1 MLKIILLGA
10 PGAGKGTQ
18 GNLISKKYGFPKIST
33 GDILREAVKN
43 RTPLGMKAKEKMDK
57 GELVDDEIILGII
70 KERVSREDCKKGF
83 ILDGF
88 PRNIKQA
95 EEFEKL
101 GIEGKELAILFEV
114 KDEEIIRRLSSRR
127 VCKNCGAIYNLVV
140 SPPKKEGV
148 CDKCGGELIQRD
160 DDRPEVIKRRLSVYK
175 EQTEPLVKFYENRG
189 ILGKVNAEG
198 EIEQIF
204 NSVCDIIGQYL

>member
-43 RTPLGMKAKEKMDK
+43 KTPLGMKAKERMDK

-70 KERVSREDCKKGF
+70 KERVSREDCKDGF

-101 GIEGKELAILFEV
+101 GIEGKELAILFDVE
-114 KDEEIIRRLSSRR
+114 DEEIIRRLSSRR
-127 VCKNCGAIYNLVV
+127 VCKKCGAIYNLVV
-140 SPPKKEGV
+140 SPPKKEGI

-160 DDRPEVIKRRLSVYK
+160 DDKPEVIKRRLSVYK
-175 EQTEPLVKFYENRG
+175 EQTEPLVEFYKKKG

-198 EIEQIF
+198 EIEKIF
-204 NSVCDIIGQYL
+204 NAVCDIIGQYL

>member
-70 KERVSREDCKKGF
+70 KERVLRNDCKEGF

-101 GIEGKELAILFEV
+101 GIEGKELAILFDV

-127 VCKNCGAIYNLVV
+127 VCKKCGAIYNLVV
-140 SPPKKEGV
+140 SPPKKEGI

-160 DDRPEVIKRRLSVYK
+160 DDKPEVIKRRLSVYK
-175 EQTEPLVKFYENRG
+175 EQTEPLVEFYKMKG

-198 EIEQIF
+198 EIEEIF

>member
-70 KERVSREDCKKGF
+70 KERVSREDCKDGF

-101 GIEGKELAILFEV
+101 GIEGKELAILFDV

-127 VCKNCGAIYNLVV
+127 VCKKCGAIYNLVV
-140 SPPKKEGV
+140 SPPKKEGI

-160 DDRPEVIKRRLSVYK
+160 DDKPEVIKRRLSVYK
-175 EQTEPLVKFYENRG
+175 EQTEPLVEFYEKKG

-198 EIEQIF
+198 EIEEIF

>member
-70 KERVSREDCKKGF
+70 KERVLRDDCKEGF

-101 GIEGKELAILFEV
+101 GIEGKELAILFDV

-127 VCKNCGAIYNLVV
+127 VCKKCGAIYNLVV
-140 SPPKKEGV
+140 SPPKKEGI

-160 DDRPEVIKRRLSVYK
+160 DDKPEVIKRRLSVYK
-175 EQTEPLVKFYENRG
+175 EQTEPLVEFYEKKG

-198 EIEQIF
+198 EIEEIF